1 MSNQAPDACSHDQLQ
16 LTLPIP
22 PSINHQYATV
32 KGRRILSAEGRSYKQ
47 LVGQHILMA
56 LAKNPERDRLRT
68 LFKSHDL
75 VLSMWFYLRTALR
88 RDLDSG
94 LKITQDA
101 ICEALEVN
109 DNRVV
114 EIHLHKRVDRRDPHL
129 EVILAPFGDDTK

>member
-1 MSNQAPDACSHDQLQ
+1 MSNQAPDACSHDRLQ

-32 KGRRILSAEGRSYKQ
+32 KGRRILTAEGRSYKQ

-56 LAKNPERDRLRT
+56 LAKDPERDRLRA

-75 VLSMWFYLRTALR
+75 VLFMWFYLRTALR

-94 LKITQDA
+94 LKITQDG
-101 ICEALEVN
+101 ICEALELN

-114 EIHLHKRVDRRDPHL
+114 EIHLYKRIDRKEPHL
-129 EVILAPFGDDTK
+129 DVILAPCWDDTE

>member
-1 MSNQAPDACSHDQLQ
+1 MSDDQLQ

-32 KGRRILSAEGRSYKQ
+32 NGRRILSAESRSYKQ
-47 LVGQHILMA
+47 LVGGHVLIA
-56 LAKNPERDRLRT
+56 LAKNPKREHLRT
-68 LFKSHDL
+68 LLQSHAL
-75 VLSMWFYLRTALR
+75 ILSMWFYLRTALR

-101 ICEALEVN
+101 ICEALELN

-114 EIHLHKRVDRRDPHL
+114 EIHLHKKIDRNDPRL
-129 EVILAPFGDDTK
+129 EVILAPLGDDTT